1 MRISP
6 TPRVCFGLLCGLLI
20 LVAGCGSP
28 SSQSLDS
35 LTVTAT
41 PATISVGGAAVLKA
55 VAHLSDGTT
64 QDVTAGTKW
73 TLSNPALATL
83 SSNALTAKAAGSLT
97 VQAAYVEATPA
108 GNSPAAAT
116 VTPQTLSA
124 SAQVTITAAGAT
136 GTSNVPTITWNTP
149 AAITYGT
156 ALSSTQLS
164 ATANVPGTFVYTPAA
179 GTVLKAGKQTLSAVF
194 TPTDTQTYSAATA
207 SVQLSRQ
214 PGHPDH
220 HLACAGRDLRGHRPE
235 RHTIGRHCKCARH
248 LHVQPGRGRRSDSR
262 HATTDGRIFTY
273 RCDRLCVCH
282 GARLAGRWFANL
294 RNWGH
299 PDCSGKRPDQS
310 HQRTC
315 AEQLQRGAAVPPS
328 T

>member
-124 SAQVTITAAGAT
+124 SAQVTITARGCNRYEQRSHDHLEHAGGNYIRHSIKQHAIERHRERAGNLRLHT
-136 GTSNVPTITWNTP
+136 RGGHRAQSGQADAFRGLHPDRHQDLFCRDSVG
-149 AAITYGT
+149 AAH
-156 ALSSTQLS
+156 
-164 ATANVPGTFVYTPAA
+164 
-179 GTVLKAGKQTLSAVF
+179 
-194 TPTDTQTYSAATA
+194 
-207 SVQLSRQ
+207 RQ

-299 PDCSGKRPDQS
+299 PDCSERPDQS
-310 HQRTC
+310 HRAFQS
-315 AEQLQRGAAVPPS
+315 EQLRRGAAVPPS